1 METIDMAQ
9 QGFEAEEGSETIAT
23 AKDAAREVADAAR
36 DVAKTRAQGFF
47 EAGRSAATAR
57 LDGVSEALRAAS
69 ERSQGQ
75 PGIADFARRTAD
87 RVENVARSLRERDLD
102 EVIEAAESFA
112 RRDTAAFLAGS
123 FVAGFALARF
133 LKASSQ
139 RRSTQ
144 STRSYLQGPDA
155 PEPMAGPHTSA
166 EPYGPM

>member
-1 METIDMAQ
+1 MAQ
-9 QGFEAEEGSETIAT
+9 HRGFEAEEGGETLAT
-23 AKDAAREVADAAR
+23 AKDAARDVVDAAR

-47 EAGRSAATAR
+47 EAGRSVATAR

-75 PGIADFARRTAD
+75 PGIADYARRAAD
-87 RVENVARSLRERDLD
+87 RVEDVARSLRERDLD
-102 EVIEAAESFA
+102 EVIEAAESYA

-123 FVAGFALARF
+123 FVTGFVLARF

-144 STRSYLQGPDA
+144 SNRPHLQGTDA
-155 PEPMAGPHTSA
+155 PEPMGGAQTGA